1 MAPHLLLAASLACPL
16 AAVAQQQLITQVAP
30 DTLTAS
36 QPTGLGQS
44 AAAPQPWYRPR
55 HLVLQTGGGVGM
67 VAVGA
72 GYGFWKDRSE
82 LDILVGYVPEKYAGS
97 HLTIFTAKYM
107 YSPWVVPLGEKWQLR
122 PLTVGAYAS
131 YTHGVINDGTSGQ
144 YEKGYYW
151 FSRDTRVGPLLGSRV
166 SFRRQTPSGQSRN
179 ASLYYEL
186 GSNDLYILSY
196 ALNRKGLS
204 PTDILTLSLGLK
216 FDF

>member
-1 MAPHLLLAASLACPL
+1 MASHLLLAALVACPL
-16 AAVAQQQLITQVAP
+16 AAVAQAPLAASATP
-30 DTLTAS
+30 DTIAARR
-36 QPTGLGQS
+36 TGLGQS
-44 AAAPQPWYRPR
+44 AGERGPWYRPR
-55 HLVLQTGGGVGM
+55 HAVLQTGGGIGM
-67 VAVGA
+67 VAAGV

-82 LDILVGYVPEKYAGS
+82 VDILVGYVPEKYAGS

-107 YSPWVVPLGEKWQLR
+107 YSPWVLPLGERWQLR

-131 YTHGVINDGTSGQ
+131 YSHGVINDGTSGQ

-151 FSRDTRVGPLLGSRV
+151 FSRDSRVGPLLGSRI
-166 SFRRQTPSGQSRN
+166 SFRRQTPTGQPRN

-196 ALNRKGLS
+196 ALNREALS